1 MKNLNERIKAY
12 RNQLHL
18 SQEYVAKHIGVNRA
32 TFSQVELG
40 NRKVSAEE
48 LAKLATLFGIS
59 SDALLYGQE
68 ASQPTA
74 LFARTFDSLDETDQ
88 EEIMNL
94 MRFKQ
99 MMKTQRVK

>member
-1 MKNLNERIKAY
+1 MKNLNERIKVY

-18 SQEYVAKHIGVNRA
+18 SQEYVAKYIGVNRA
-32 TFSQVELG
+32 TFTQVELG

-48 LAKLATLFGIS
+48 LAKLATLFGVS
-59 SDALLYGQE
+59 SDALLYGQKID
-68 ASQPTA
+68 QPSTV
-74 LFARTFDSLDETDQ
+74 FARAFDSLDETDQ

-99 MMKTQRVK
+99 MMKAQRVR